1 MASGHY
7 RTKGTFQPV
16 TLIFDIFSY
25 VIGVVNVLHI
35 TILKRMFLQSYE
47 NKLLYLEITPITFV
61 TQSPSNF
68 EIKYS

>member
-7 RTKGTFQPV
+7 RTKGAFQPV

-25 VIGVVNVLHI
+25 VIGVVNVLYI

-47 NKLLYLEITPITFV
+47 NKLLYLEMTPITFV

-68 EIKYS
+68 EIK